1 MTVSTAFCAPEGSHW
16 HIVSKLSNTMMRG
29 TLFVSGN
36 KSEVIQLN
44 ASEIQMRKVFYKGL
58 VKQILNGIK
67 QTIREKKH
75 IKTFLVVRCIPVC
88 E

>member
-16 HIVSKLSNTMMRG
+16 HIVSKLSNMMMQG

-58 VKQILNGIK
+58 VKNGIK
-67 QTIREKKH
+67 QTIREKTYKNFFGCAVH
-75 IKTFLVVRCIPVC
+75 TSV
-88 E
+88 